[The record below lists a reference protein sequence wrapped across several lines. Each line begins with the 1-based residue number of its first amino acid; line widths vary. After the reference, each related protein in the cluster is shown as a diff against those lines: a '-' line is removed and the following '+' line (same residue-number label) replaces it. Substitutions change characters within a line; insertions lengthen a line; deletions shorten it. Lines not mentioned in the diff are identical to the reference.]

1 MNILKIKLNFLILF
15 LSLAATLYAVIPDAM
30 TVTFETNES
39 GFERRT
45 YSNGALMYTNR
56 IYTLMNACPDFD
68 GFDFMASNGGEAN
81 TGTIIPSAD
90 GTIYM
95 LARSGGLSGWTEI
108 ENSQSMIL
116 TVQLSIYQ
124 KAVTAGQRIAIPNI
138 TNFQGATPL
147 AKRIIYGA
155 PTVTVEGEYID
166 IKDTANAGDYVFAQ
180 NESYTF
186 KTIPD
191 FLSLKKYAFSTSDRK
206 GVLRFSCYDTCTVYV
221 ALNNQPSALNG
232 WSYTGKVLSVNKL
245 LYSIPVSTVTY
256 YVYKY
261 LYRTPDTEVNLPNS
275 VAGDPYSSLFFADRL
290 VRGDT
295 PHVPGIVITRSLEPK
310 KMLITN
316 PSITILPDGDYL
328 AACTGAY
335 RVTGT
340 TAGVSFFLSS
350 DKGLTWKAQSINNGA
365 MSYQNLFVH
374 NGILYVMGTSGVQ
387 SDVIIR
393 KSTDKGVTWT
403 YPTNETDGVL
413 LTGQYHSAPVP
424 VVVSGGRIWRAFETN
439 VEGENKTAFV
449 MSAPVNADLM
459 KAASWTCTNALSY
472 NTSWITGDG
481 KSFKQWLEGNAV
493 VDKNGNIVNILR
505 VDEEKYGGVAA
516 ITKVTGT
523 TQLNFNPATDIINFP
538 GGGKK
543 FSIRYDEQSNKYWTL
558 SNAEFDEDRTRTQ
571 AGIYSAGTHCGLL
584 RNRLVLMSSP
594 DLRNW
599 TIRDTLISRD
609 NPFLNGFQYLDWQF
623 DGNDIIAVSR
633 TAFQDERGLPIRQH
647 DANYLLFH
655 RFPDFRADISNANQL
670 TKSDEFSVLV
680 KNKRIVVVCNN
691 FIHYNLYIYDCSG
704 RLVDSVTD
712 CSGST
717 VTATEFQ
724 RGIYMVRIHTENG
737 KYTLKTSV

>member
-1 MNILKIKLNFLILF
+1 MNILKIKLNLLILF
-15 LSLAATLYAVIPDAM
+15 LSSAASLLSVTPDAM
-30 TVTFETNES
+30 TITFETPES

-45 YSNGALMYTNR
+45 YTNGALMYTNR

-68 GFDFMASNGGEAN
+68 GYDFMASNGGEAN
-81 TGTIIPSAD
+81 TGTIIPSAN

-124 KAVTAGQRIAIPNI
+124 KQVTAGQRIAIPTI

-155 PTVTVEGEYID
+155 PTVTVKGEYID
-166 IKDTANAGDYVFAQ
+166 IKDTAIADDYVFAQ
-180 NESYTF
+180 NESFTF
-186 KTIPD
+186 KSIPD
-191 FLSLKKYAFSTSDRK
+191 FLSLKKYAFSTSDRR

-221 ALNNQPSALNG
+221 ALNNQPTSLNG
-232 WSYTGKVLSVNKL
+232 WIATGKTLTINRL
-245 LYSIPVSTVTY
+245 MYSLPVSTITY

-261 LYRTPDTEVNLPNS
+261 LYRSPGTEVNLPNS

-290 VRGDT
+290 MCGDT
-295 PHVPGIVITRSLEPK
+295 PQLPGIVITRSLEPK

-350 DKGLTWKAQSINNGA
+350 DKGLSWKAQSINNGA

-374 NGILYVMGTSGVQ
+374 NGTLYLMGTSGVQ

-403 YPTNETDGVL
+403 YPTNETDGIL

-424 VVVSGGRIWRAFETN
+424 VVVSAGRIWRAFETN

-459 KAASWTCTNALSY
+459 KATSWTCTNALSY

-523 TQLNFNPATDIINFP
+523 TQLSFNPSTDIINFP

-543 FSIRYDEQSNKYWTL
+543 FTIRYDELTNKYWTL
-558 SNAEFDEDRTRTQ
+558 SNAEFDEDRTKTQ

-599 TIRDTLISRD
+599 TIKDTLISRD

-655 RFPDFRADISNANQL
+655 RFANFRADISNAIQPA
-670 TKSDEFSVLV
+670 KSGDFCVIV
-680 KNKRIVVVCNN
+680 KNKRIVVVNNN
-691 FIHYNLYIYDCSG
+691 FINYNLYIYDCSG
-704 RLVDSVTD
+704 RLVDSDTD

-717 VTATEFQ
+717 ISNAEFNS
-724 RGIYMVRIHTENG
+724 GIYIVSILTNDGR
-737 KYTLKTSV
+737 YTLKTSI

>member
-1 MNILKIKLNFLILF
+1 MCLSSTVSLF
-15 LSLAATLYAVIPDAM
+15 SIIPDQM
-30 TVTFETNES
+30 TIAFETTETS
-39 GFERRT
+39 FDRRT
-45 YSNGALMYTNR
+45 YTNGALLYTNR
-56 IYTLMNACPDFD
+56 IYTLMNASADFE

-81 TGTIIPSAD
+81 TGTIIPYAN

-124 KAVTAGQRIAIPNI
+124 KQVTAGQRIAIPNI

-155 PTVTVEGEYID
+155 PTVTVKGEFID
-166 IKDTANAGDYVFAQ
+166 IKDTALADDFVFAQ
-180 NESYTF
+180 NETYTF
-186 KTIPD
+186 KSVPD
-191 FLSLKKYAFSTSDRK
+191 LVSQKKYAFSTSDRR
-206 GVLRFSCYDTCTVYV
+206 GVTKFSCYDTCTVYV
-221 ALNNQPSALNG
+221 ALNNQPATLNG
-232 WSYTGKVLSVNKL
+232 WMYTGKTLTINKL
-245 LYSIPVSTVTY
+245 LYSIPVSTITY
-256 YVYKY
+256 YIYKY
-261 LYRTPDTEVNLPNS
+261 LYRNPAIEINVPNS

-290 VRGDT
+290 LCGDVL
-295 PHVPGIVITRSLEPK
+295 PVPGTVIARSLEPK

-374 NGILYVMGTSGVQ
+374 NGTLYLMGTSGVQ

-393 KSTDKGVTWT
+393 KSTDKGITWT
-403 YPTNETDGVL
+403 YPTNDTDGIL

-424 VVVSGGRIWRAFETN
+424 LVVSGGRIWRAFETN

-459 KAASWTCTNALSY
+459 KAASWTCTNALNY
-472 NTSWITGDG
+472 NTAWISGDG
-481 KSFKQWLEGNAV
+481 KSFKQWLEGNVV

-523 TQLNFNPATDIINFP
+523 TQLSFNPSTDIINFP

-543 FSIRYDEQSNKYWTL
+543 FTIRYDGLSNKYWTI
-558 SNAEFDEDRTRTQ
+558 SNAEFDEDRTKTQ
-571 AGIYSAGTHCGLL
+571 AGIYSTGTHCGLL

-599 TIRDTLISRD
+599 TITDTLISKD
-609 NPFLNGFQYLDWQF
+609 NPFLNGFQYVDWQF
-623 DGNDIIAVSR
+623 EGNDIIAVSR
-633 TAFQDERGLPIRQH
+633 TAFPDERGLPIRQH

-655 RFPDFRADISNANQL
+655 RFSNFRGGISTINPLNN
-670 TKSDEFSVLV
+670 SDQFSVIS
-680 KNKRIVVVCNN
+680 KNNRIVLTNSN
-691 FIHYNLYIYDCSG
+691 GAIYNLKIYDYLG
-704 RLVDSVTD
+704 RSIYTQNN
-712 CSGST
+712 CSGSIT
-717 VTATEFQ
+717 TETEFKQ
-724 RGIYMVRIHTENG
+724 GIYVVRIQIDTCE
-737 KYTLKTSV
+737 YTFKTVI

>member
-1 MNILKIKLNFLILF
+1 MLNIKLNLLILF
-15 LSLAATLYAVIPDAM
+15 LSSAASLLSVTPDAM
-30 TVTFETNES
+30 TITFETSET

-45 YSNGALMYTNR
+45 YTNGALIYTNR
-56 IYTLMNACPDFD
+56 IYTLMNAFPDFD

-81 TGTIIPSAD
+81 TGTIIPSAT

-95 LARSGGLSGWTEI
+95 LSRSGGLSGWTEI

-124 KAVTAGQRIAIPNI
+124 KQVTAGQRIAIPAI

-147 AKRIIYGA
+147 AKRINYGA
-155 PTVTVEGEYID
+155 PTITVKGEYID
-166 IKDTANAGDYVFAQ
+166 IKDTVIADDYVFAQ
-180 NESYTF
+180 NESFTF
-186 KTIPD
+186 KSIPD

-221 ALNNQPSALNG
+221 ALNNQQASLNG
-232 WSYTGKVLSVNKL
+232 WSATGKLLTINKL
-245 LYSIPVSTVTY
+245 IYSVPVSTVTY

-261 LYRTPDTEVNLPNS
+261 LYRSPSTEVNLPNS

-290 VRGDT
+290 MCGDT
-295 PHVPGIVITRSLEPK
+295 PQVPGIVITRSLEPK

-316 PSITILPDGDYL
+316 PGITILPDGDYL

-350 DKGLTWKAQSINNGA
+350 DRGLTWKAQSINNGA

-374 NGILYVMGTSGVQ
+374 NGTLYLMGTSGVQ

-393 KSTDKGVTWT
+393 KSTDKGITWT
-403 YPTNETDGVL
+403 YPTNETDGIL

-424 VVVSGGRIWRAFETN
+424 VVVSAGRIWRAFETN

-459 KAASWTCTNALSY
+459 KATSWTCTNALSY
-472 NTSWITGDG
+472 NASWITGDG

-523 TQLNFNPATDIINFP
+523 TQLSFNPSTDIIRFP

-543 FSIRYDEQSNKYWTL
+543 FTIRYDELTNKYWTL
-558 SNAEFDEDRTRTQ
+558 SNAEFDEDRSKTQ

-594 DLRNW
+594 DLRIW
-599 TIRDTLISRD
+599 TIKDTLISRD
-609 NPFLNGFQYLDWQF
+609 NPFLNGFQYIDWQF

-655 RFPDFRADISNANQL
+655 RFANFRADISNAIQPA
-670 TKSDEFSVLV
+670 KSGDFCVLV
-680 KNKRIVVVCNN
+680 KNKQIVVVNTN
-691 FIHYNLYIYDCSG
+691 FINYNLYIYDCSG
-704 RLVDSVTD
+704 RLVDSDTE

-717 VTATEFQ
+717 ISKAELKP
-724 RGIYMVRIHTENG
+724 GIYIVSIQTNG
-737 KYTLKTSV
+737 GRYTFKTSI